1 VYHPAVV
8 TVPRTAGVVI
18 IGGGVVGCSIAYHLA
33 GRGVRDVVVLERET
47 VGSGTTSKAAGG
59 IRAQFPTETEIRF
72 SLEAIKVFERF
83 EDEFGVDPGYK
94 KIGYL
99 FLVSDPADLRGFEPR
114 MALQRRLGVDVRVI
128 APADAKKLVPAL
140 RVDDLVAAVWGPGDG
155 LAGPAEVTNG
165 FARRARERGA
175 KIVEGV
181 RVTAIPRNN
190 RRVTG
195 VATTDGDIAAPL
207 VINAAGPSAA
217 TVGRLVGVEI
227 AVHPRRRHIFFT
239 EPFPQIQ
246 GPVPLTTDRASGFYF
261 RKEMEQV
268 LLSPGDVEDIG
279 ADFEVPMNPGMVAE
293 AVQKAVDRVPI
304 LEQARIAGGWAG
316 LRPLTPDDHAII
328 GWAPGVAGFF
338 LAVGF
343 GGHGFQHSPATGRH
357 VAAWIVDGKPTMDLS
372 LFDPARF
379 AQGRTDGGA
388 DGATPT
394 SLRPPTSQED
404 TALPYKNPDYNNP
417 DAE

>member
-1 VYHPAVV
+1 V
-8 TVPRTAGVVI
+8 TLPRTASIVI

-72 SLEAIKVFERF
+72 SLEAIAVFERF

-99 FLVSDPADLRGFEPR
+99 FLVSDPADLRGFGAR
-114 MALQRRLGVDVRVI
+114 IALQRRLGVDVRVI
-128 APADAKKLVPAL
+128 TPDDAKKLVPAL
-140 RVDDLVAAVWGPGDG
+140 SVDDLVAAVWGPGDG

-165 FARRARERGA
+165 FARRARERGVTIA
-175 KIVEGV
+175 EGV
-181 RVTAIPRNN
+181 RVTAIER
-190 RRVTG
+190 RGDRVTG
-195 VATTDGDIAAPL
+195 VTTTEGAVAAPL
-207 VINAAGPSAA
+207 VINAAGPVGA
-217 TVGRLVGVEI
+217 TVARLAGVE
-227 AVHPRRRHIFFT
+227 VPVQPRRRHIFYT
-239 EPFPQIQ
+239 EPFPEIP
-246 GPVPLTTDRASGFYF
+246 GPIPLTTDRASGFYF
-261 RKEMEQV
+261 RKELEQI
-268 LLSPGDVEDIG
+268 LFSPGDVEDIG
-279 ADFEVPMNPGMVAE
+279 TDFEVPTDWRRLDE
-293 AVQKAVDRVPI
+293 AVDKAVRRVPV
-304 LEQARIAGGWAG
+304 LETAKIAGGWAG

-328 GWAPGVAGFF
+328 GWAPGVQGFF

-357 VAAWIVDGKPTMDLS
+357 VADWIVDGKPSMDLS

-379 AQGRTDGGA
+379 A
-388 DGATPT
+388 ATPA
-394 SLRPPTSQED
+394 SLRPPTAD
-404 TALPYKNPDYNNP
+404 ADRALRYRNP